1 MSDFSIPGVTSKY
14 DTQKLIEDLMK
25 VERIP
30 RDRAAERLKQV
41 ELQRTVWMDM
51 GRRLT
56 SLRESSRSLFSFQ
69 NPFNERVANS
79 SDLSVLSATAT
90 RAAMEETK
98 ALQVVQIASA
108 DRFMSDRLAADTRV
122 AAGNY
127 VFTVGERAVRLS
139 YNGGSLSDFVGAL
152 NRKGGDIVRA
162 QLVNVTSSE
171 RVLVIEAL
179 RTGKD
184 NRLVLSEA
192 AEALG
197 LSTGLIEPGKSS
209 SRQLA
214 MDRPARF
221 EKALDSGRLV
231 SSAQGLKVL
240 PGGEAATRLDA
251 PLASAGLV
259 MEIEIELAERA
270 TALPPVPALGP
281 SIPPTGAIE
290 YDGIRIES
298 APSAAILPD
307 LTPPPPPPR
316 VDSERVLYLIDGSG
330 RSIALPPVQAGGGYK
345 TVTVPLSV
353 YADSVAGLGIR
364 NDNTH
369 RDVNL
374 RSVRVYDPTEV
385 SGYRP
390 KNAVASAADAIVR
403 MDGIEVIRG
412 SNKIDD
418 LIPGV
423 TIDLVQASKD
433 TVQLKIEPNRQA
445 AKDAIIDFVGRYNR
459 LMAEVNIL
467 SRKDS
472 AILEEISYFTADER
486 KTYEERLG
494 LLQGDS
500 TLSSI
505 RTNLQRIMMDPYETS
520 DGIALLTSLGI
531 STNSGSGGGYDAT
544 RLRGYLEINEV
555 ALDRALKDSFIKSKE
570 SFGYDSDGDLII
582 DTGAAFKLD
591 ALTRGYVE
599 TGGILAL
606 KTSTINSQID
616 RSKKEIANYDQQLV
630 RKEEDLKR
638 KYGMMEGAL
647 GQLESSAGAWDNFSN
662 QNK

>member
-30 RDRAAERLKQV
+30 RDRAAERLEQV
-41 ELQRTVWMDM
+41 ELQRTVWMDL

-79 SDLSVLSATAT
+79 SDTAILSATAT
-90 RAAMEETK
+90 REAMEETK
-98 ALQVVQIASA
+98 ALQVVQTASA
-108 DRFMSDRLAADTRV
+108 DRFMSDRLASDTRV

-127 VFTVGERAVRLS
+127 VFTVGEKAVRLAYS
-139 YNGGSLSDFVGAL
+139 GGSLSDFVGAL
-152 NRKGGDIVRA
+152 NRKGGDTVRA
-162 QLVNVTSSE
+162 ALVNVTASE

-192 AEALG
+192 AETLG
-197 LSTGLIEPGKSS
+197 LGIGLIEPGKTS
-209 SRQLA
+209 SRALA
-214 MDRPARF
+214 MDKPARF
-221 EKALDSGRLV
+221 EKALDGGKLV

-240 PGGEAATRLDA
+240 PGGEAATRLDS
-251 PLASAGLV
+251 PVASAGLV
-259 MEIEIELAERA
+259 MEIELELAERA
-270 TALPPVPALGP
+270 TSLPPGPALGP

-290 YDGIRIES
+290 YEGIRIES

-330 RSIALPPVQAGGGYK
+330 RSIALPPVQAGEGYK
-345 TVTVPLSV
+345 TISVPLSV

-385 SGYRP
+385 AGYRP

-403 MDGIEVIRG
+403 MDGIEVIRS

-423 TIDLVQASKD
+423 TIDLLQASKD

-445 AKDAIIDFVGRYNR
+445 AKDAVIDFVGRYNR

-472 AILEEISYFTADER
+472 AILEEIAYFTADER

-505 RTNLQRIMMDPYETS
+505 RTSLQRIMMDPYETS
-520 DGIALLTSLGI
+520 EGIALLSSLGI
-531 STNSGSGGGYDAT
+531 STNSASGGGYDAT
-544 RLRGYLEINEV
+544 RLRGYLEINE
-555 ALDRALKDSFIKSKE
+555 AGLDRALKDSFIKSKE
-570 SFGYDSDGDLII
+570 SFGYDTDGDLII

-606 KTSTINSQID
+606 KTTTINGQID
-616 RSKKEIANYDQQLV
+616 RTQKEIANYDQQLV
-630 RKEEDLKR
+630 RKEEDLRR

-647 GQLESSAGAWDNFSN
+647 GQLESSSGAWDNFSN